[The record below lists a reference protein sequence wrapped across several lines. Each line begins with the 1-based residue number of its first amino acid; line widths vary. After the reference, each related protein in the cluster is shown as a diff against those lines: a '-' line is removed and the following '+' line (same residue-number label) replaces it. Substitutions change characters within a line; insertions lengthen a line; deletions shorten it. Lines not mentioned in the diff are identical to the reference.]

1 MAENIRIVVKMYN
14 KPELEKVLDREFT
27 EFTSIVRTLPGQD
40 QTQQQTL
47 SIPEFFANYDTLFYD
62 IPKLGETNSHEYLV
76 KRSSDYIGGERV
88 NEELLALQDEITQLR
103 QENLELQQYIL
114 NLQTPA

>member
-1 MAENIRIVVKMYN
+1 MAENIKIVVKMYN

-27 EFTSIVRTLPGQD
+27 EFTNTVRTLPGQE
-40 QTQQQTL
+40 QTQQL
-47 SIPEFFANYDTLFYD
+47 PSIPEFFANYDTLFYD
-62 IPKLGETNSHEYLV
+62 IPKLGEVNSHEYLV
-76 KRSSDYIGGERV
+76 QRSSEYIGGERI

-114 NLQTPA
+114 NLQNPA